1 MNSKIISGTIPV
13 NNASIFY
20 KIYGEARPILLMIT
34 GGTGDAD
41 SFDNIIPFLV
51 DHYTIITY
59 DRRGYTRSPITSISE
74 QGIIDI
80 ETQTDDVRALLRAIM
95 KEPVCV
101 FGSSIGA
108 VIALDLVTRYPWLVK
123 KVIAHE
129 PPLINQLPESEKA
142 GKVPELKQNE
152 SPFDAM
158 QRFTAT
164 FGLVPRNLA
173 GQTFMHVSKDAI
185 KRKSA
190 DTKFFLEH
198 ESKGVDNY
206 KLDIEKIKRVHS
218 KIVFVAGKE
227 SKGNFLYGLAVKTAK
242 DIGAPFFEV
251 VGHHIGYGQYP
262 EEFSKKMIEFLER

>member
-1 MNSKIISGTIPV
+1 MNNKIASGTIPV
-13 NNASIFY
+13 NNANIYF

-41 SFDNIIPFLV
+41 SFDNIIPFLA

-59 DRRGYTRSPITSISE
+59 DRRGYTRSQIIKISE
-74 QGIIDI
+74 NEFIDI
-80 ETQTDDVRALLRAIM
+80 QTQSNDVHSLL
-95 KEPVCV
+95 KTLTTEPVFV

-108 VIALDLVTRYPWLVK
+108 VIALDLATRYPSLVK

-142 GKVPELKQNE
+142 GKVPDMMLNE
-152 SPFDAM
+152 TPFEAM
-158 QRFTAT
+158 RRFTES
-164 FGLVPRNLA
+164 FGLVPRHLA
-173 GQTFMHVSKDAI
+173 GQTFMHISKDAI
-185 KRKSA
+185 KRKAA

-198 ESKGVDNY
+198 ESKGVDSYHLN
-206 KLDIEKIKRVHS
+206 LEKIRGVSS
-218 KIVFVAGKE
+218 KIAFVAGKE

-242 DIGAPFFEV
+242 DTGAPFFEV

-262 EEFSKKMIEFLER
+262 AEFSKEMIFLLNT